1 MKPIRNDDS
10 LPDLLRNW
18 QVNPTRAAD
27 FSTGVWRQIEAHRN
41 RQSWAAFARG
51 HPAMLAALILAATV
65 AGGWGGIESA
75 RSRVEHQSS
84 AMADAYVRGMDAR
97 QMTMP

>member
-10 LPDLLRNW
+10 LPDLLRKW
-18 QVNPTRAAD
+18 QVHPSRATD
-27 FSTGVWRQIEAHRN
+27 FPTGVWRQIESR
-41 RQSWAAFARG
+41 RSRESWAGFARG
-51 HPAMLAALILAATV
+51 HPAMLAALILVATV
-65 AGGWGGIESA
+65 AGGWGGMESA
-75 RSRVEHQSS
+75 RVRVEHQSS